1 MHARV
6 GEVSATPGSAGQEVM
21 RRIKYALMEK
31 REKEMGTKKAGR
43 DCEGLGRCFDASPFM
58 WRLDGWRSEGKA
70 LWLGS

>member
-1 MHARV
+1 MRARV

-43 DCEGLGRCFDASPFM
+43 DCEGLGRCFAIYVET
-58 WRLDGWRSEGKA
+58 GWMEK
-70 LWLGS
+70 